1 MTESRSQKYLSAP
14 SGRQRL
20 NTFDLLLVNDLLED
34 IILHMC
40 TKKVPQI
47 QFFVILGHCYP
58 FTPLKTQKIK
68 IFE

>member
-47 QFFVILGHCYP
+47 QFFILGHFYP